1 MKDLKKAFFIVILLV
16 CNVINAQINE
26 VNLWKGEIP
35 NAIKNSEFKEV
46 KEFKDSVLNRTSKV
60 SVPTIT
66 IFKPEHSNGTSVVI
80 FPGGGYKHLA
90 MNKEGYRVAE
100 FLNHLGI
107 TALVL
112 KYRLP
117 NDAIMVNKNI
127 GPLQDAQEA
136 IRFVRRNAKVWNLDK
151 NKIGVI
157 GFSAGGHLA
166 ATLSTRFNEFVY
178 KVKDDVSAKINFSIL
193 IYPVI
198 SMENSITH
206 QGSKNNLLGKSAS
219 KQKIETFSNEKQVSS
234 ITPKTFL
241 VHATD
246 DTSVPVENSLQYY
259 LALKA
264 NKIPVEMHIYEKGGH
279 GFGLG
284 KSGTS
289 LNWSSHLKNW
299 LQENQFAN

>member
-1 MKDLKKAFFIVILLV
+1 
-16 CNVINAQINE
+16 
-26 VNLWKGEIP
+26 
-35 NAIKNSEFKEV
+35 
-46 KEFKDSVLNRTSKV
+46 
-60 SVPTIT
+60 
-66 IFKPEHSNGTSVVI
+66 
-80 FPGGGYKHLA
+80 

>member
-1 MKDLKKAFFIVILLV
+1 MKDLKKAFFVVIFLV

-46 KEFKDSVLNRTSKV
+46 KEFKDSVLNRTSQV

-66 IFKPEHSNGTSVVI
+66 IFKPEHPNGTSVVI

-90 MNKEGYRVAE
+90 MNKEGYKVAE
-100 FLNHLGI
+100 FLNDLGI

-117 NDAIMVNKNI
+117 NDAIMVDKNI

>member
-1 MKDLKKAFFIVILLV
+1 MKDLKKVFFVVVILV
-16 CNVINAQINE
+16 CNINYAQTNE
-26 VNLWKGEIP
+26 VNLWNGAIP
-35 NAIKNSEFKEV
+35 NAIENSEFKEIKV
-46 KEFKDSVLNRTSKV
+46 FKDSILNRTSQV

-66 IFKPEHSNGTSVVI
+66 IFKPEHPNGTSVVI
-80 FPGGGYKHLA
+80 FPGGGYRHLA
-90 MNKEGYRVAE
+90 INKEGYKIAE
-100 FLNHLGI
+100 FLNNIGI
-107 TALVL
+107 TAIVL

-117 NDAIMVNKNI
+117 NDAIMEDKKI

-136 IRFVRRNAKVWNLDK
+136 IRFVRRNAEVWNLDE

-166 ATLSTRFNEFVY
+166 ATLSTRFNETVY
-178 KVKDDVSAKINFSIL
+178 KVKDDVSAKVNFSIL

-206 QGSKNNLLGKSAS
+206 KGSKINLLGKSAS
-219 KQKIETFSNEKQVSS
+219 KETVGNFSNEKQVSS

-246 DTSVPVENSLQYY
+246 DTSVPVENSIQYY

-264 NKIPVEMHIYEKGGH
+264 NNIPVEMHVYEKGGH

-284 KSGTS
+284 KSGTT
-289 LNWSSHLKNW
+289 LNWSSNLKNW
-299 LQENQFAN
+299 LQVNNLIE